1 MDPTEPRHPAPLRA
15 TDRGHARAQL
25 PRVAVVIP
33 ALDEEQALGEV
44 LRELRA
50 ACAERADF
58 HLVEVVVA
66 DNGSRDRTAQV
77 ACEHGAS
84 VVSEPRRGYGAA
96 CLRGLAALGEVEA
109 IVFLDAD
116 RSDHP
121 DELPALLA
129 PILRGEADLVIG
141 SRVLGQAE
149 PGSLTLVQRFGNG
162 LSTRLLRWI
171 WGLPCTDLGPFR
183 AIAPSALRRVAMADL
198 GYGWTVEM
206 QARAARLGLR
216 VHEVPVRYRRR
227 IGRSKISGTV
237 RGVLGAGTK
246 ILWTIG
252 REGLDAGLE
261 RLMGRGR
268 GTGSPAALLPATHE
282 GELPLLSVVI
292 PARDEEEHIE
302 QAIASARPSPAVEVL
317 VVDGGSVDRTAER
330 AAAAGAR
337 VLRAAGGRA
346 SQQNAGAAAARGRWL
361 LFLHADT
368 RLPFGYLDEVARLL
382 GDPRVAL
389 GAFRFALD
397 RIEPGLRAIELG
409 ANLRSRLLSLPLG
422 DQALF
427 LRRETF
433 EREGP
438 FPPLPIL
445 EDYELVRRL
454 RRTGRV
460 RLARTHAITSARRWR
475 TDGKLRTSLLH
486 VLLPLAHRLGIS
498 PTTLARWRTGAR

>member
-1 MDPTEPRHPAPLRA
+1 MQETDPPPLKAPRTATERRVAPA
-15 TDRGHARAQL
+15 DR

-44 LRELRA
+44 LRELHA
-50 ACAERADF
+50 ACAEHPDF
-58 HLVEVVVA
+58 HLVQVVVA

-77 ACEHGAS
+77 AREHGAS

-96 CLRGLAALGEVEA
+96 CLRGLAALGEVDA

-141 SRVLGQAE
+141 SRVLGRAE
-149 PGSLTLVQRFGNG
+149 PGSLTVVQRFGNG
-162 LSTRLLRWI
+162 LSSRLLRWI

-183 AIAPSALRRVAMADL
+183 AVAPDALRRVAMADL

-237 RGVLGAGTK
+237 RGVFGAGTK
-246 ILWTIG
+246 ILWTIA
-252 REGLDAGLE
+252 REALDAGWE
-261 RLMGRGR
+261 RLMARQRGSGAR
-268 GTGSPAALLPATHE
+268 SGPGLADAE
-282 GELPLLSVVI
+282 EPLLSVVI
-292 PARDEEEHIE
+292 PALDEEEHVE
-302 QAIASARPSPAVEVL
+302 AAVASARPSPAVEVL
-317 VVDGGSVDRTAER
+317 VVDGGSLDRTVER
-330 AAAAGAR
+330 ATAAGAR
-337 VLRAAGGRA
+337 VLQAAPGRA

-368 RLPFGYLDEVARLL
+368 RLPYGYLDEVARLL
-382 GDPRVAL
+382 SDPRVAL

-397 RIEPGLRAIELG
+397 RVEPGLRAIELG
-409 ANLRSRLLSLPLG
+409 ANLRSRLLSLPFG

-427 LRRETF
+427 LRRESF
-433 EREGP
+433 ERDGP

-460 RLARTHAITSARRWR
+460 RLARTHAITSARRWQSA
-475 TDGKLRTSLLH
+475 GKLRTSLLH
-486 VLLPLAHRLGIS
+486 TLLPLAHRLGV
-498 PTTLARWRTGAR
+498 PAATLARWRTGER